1 MTKGGLLMYKVI
13 DLFSGAGG
21 LSYGF
26 DSNKSF
32 KIVAA
37 VENNK
42 YAKETYKANHKE
54 DLELLSDIKDVDY
67 DSLNE
72 KFGEVDVVLGGPPC
86 QGFSNANRQKTG
98 IINTN
103 NSLVKEYF
111 KAIKSLEPKVF
122 VMENVKMLKSDKH
135 RFFYSRKDKN
145 EIDSFD
151 IELREEQIV
160 ISERNIFR
168 FDISLI
174 AEKQAYREYLIDD
187 GLFKLLN
194 TLRKKRRKQEK
205 VQKFLDKNSS
215 KLLKLMEN
223 ETIKYFNP
231 EFEVFARAIESKVYS
246 LYFFEILE
254 QFINFEE
261 SIRILE
267 EIESNRLVCEY
278 KQIDN
283 LLVANLFSYSV
294 IEYIDKILGE
304 KYTQFRNVVNAID
317 FGVPQKRQRFILIGV
332 RKDIPHKDISSFFE
346 YKEGKIFTV
355 RDAIEDLENMPVSL
369 TANAGEKG
377 IEVENTTDNDYRRD
391 ICVSKVI
398 YNHIVTKTTPTA
410 LERFKLLKEGQNF
423 HDLSQE
429 MKSTYTTP
437 ERTQNTIYLRIEYDK
452 PSGTVVNVRK
462 SMWIHPK
469 KDRAI
474 SVREAARLQSF
485 PDSFIFKGTK
495 DSQYQQIGNAVPP
508 KISQVLAKKIE
519 KLLSVEGGRSSG

>member
-1 MTKGGLLMYKVI
+1 MYKVI

-42 YAKETYKANHKE
+42 HAKETYKANHKD

-67 DSLNE
+67 NLLNE
-72 KFGEVDVVLGGPPC
+72 KFGEVDVVIGGPPC

-103 NSLVKEYF
+103 NGLVKEYF
-111 KAIKSLEPKVF
+111 KAIKSLKPKFF
-122 VMENVKMLKSDKH
+122 VMENVKMLKSEKH
-135 RFFYSRKDKN
+135 RFFYSRNDKN
-145 EIDSFD
+145 EIDSFN
-151 IELREEQIV
+151 IELREENIV
-160 ISERNIFR
+160 ISEQNIFR

-174 AEKQAYREYLIDD
+174 AEKQSYREYMINKS
-187 GLFKLLN
+187 LFKLLN
-194 TLRKKRRKQEK
+194 TLSKKRRDEAK
-205 VQKFLDKNSS
+205 VRKFLCKNS
-215 KLLKLMEN
+215 KALLRLMES
-223 ETIKYFNP
+223 EHDSYFKP
-231 EFEVFARAIESKVYS
+231 EFEVFTRAIESQTYS
-246 LYFFEILE
+246 SYFFEILE

-261 SIRILE
+261 SIKIIE
-267 EIESNRLVCEY
+267 EIETNRLIGNY

-283 LLVANLFSYSV
+283 LLVAKVYSYSV

-304 KYTQFRNVVNAID
+304 NYNQFRNVVNAIN

-332 RKDIPHKDISSFFE
+332 RKDIPYNDISNFFE
-346 YKEGKIFTV
+346 YKENKTFTV
-355 RDAIEDLENMPVSL
+355 RDAIEDLEGLPVSL
-369 TANAGEKG
+369 VADVQNKG
-377 IEVENTTDNDYRRD
+377 INRVEMTQRNDYRHY
-391 ICVSKVI
+391 ICDSELI
-398 YNHIVTKTTPTA
+398 YNHIATKSTPTA
-410 LERFKLLKEGQNF
+410 LKRFKLLREGQNF

-519 KLLSVEGGRSSG
+519 NLLVMGGEMSD